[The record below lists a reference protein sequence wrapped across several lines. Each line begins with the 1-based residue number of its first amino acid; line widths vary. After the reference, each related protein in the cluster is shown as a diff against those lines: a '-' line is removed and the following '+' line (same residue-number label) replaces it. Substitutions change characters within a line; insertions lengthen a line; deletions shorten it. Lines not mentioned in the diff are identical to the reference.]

1 MNIQNSK
8 VAKHLDVSLY
18 KFIWQVV
25 VGIIGVISLWFV
37 LVGRVDKNEINITN
51 HGLYGQET
59 RTIVNTHIVDT
70 KGDPLSEIQLQNK
83 VENMEDDVTDNST
96 KINKHEEVIHK
107 LVISEAVQQVQN
119 VSIIDK
125 LEMIAKKLDE

>member
-18 KFIWQVV
+18 KLIWQIVLGI
-25 VGIIGVISLWFV
+25 VGLVSLWFV
-37 LVGRVDKNEINITN
+37 LVSRVDKNETN
-51 HGLYGQET
+51 VTNYGLFGQVT
-59 RTIVNTHIVDT
+59 RVIVTTHIDDT

-83 VENMEDDVTDNST
+83 VENMEDDVIDNSI
-96 KINKHEEVIHK
+96 KLNKHEKVIQQ
-107 LVISEAVQQVQN
+107 LVISEAVQQMQN

-125 LEMIAKKLDE
+125 LEMISKKLDE